1 MPISRRQALTATA
14 AGVVAP
20 LVKAA
25 PATPKRRTRLSV
37 SSYSYWH
44 FKGPKFPI
52 EDVIRDAAKI
62 GFDGVEVLHRQM
74 EADTPVYCHTLKK
87 MAFEE
92 GLDIVMLSIHQDFVT
107 PDAAERKEM
116 IDHTKRCMD
125 IAMELGAP
133 AIRINSGRWKTIKLF
148 DDLMK
153 VKGDE
158 PPVAGYTTEDAF
170 KWCIDSVQQC
180 LEHAGKT
187 GVTMAMENHWGLTT
201 RVENLMEIV
210 KRVDSPWLRVNLDC
224 GNFPGEP
231 YSGITKLAPLAKIV
245 HAKTYPGGGVWYS
258 LDIDYRRVATILS
271 SAGYHG
277 YVSLEMEGNEPAA
290 TAVPKSFKI
299 LRDAFGA

>member
-1 MPISRRQALTATA
+1 MPISRRQAITTAVGLA
-14 AGVVAP
+14 AAP
-20 LVKAA
+20 LSVDAA
-25 PATPKRRTRLSV
+25 PVKRRTKLAV

-44 FKGPKFPI
+44 FKGDKVPI
-52 EDVIRDAAKI
+52 ENVIRDAARI

-74 EADTPVYCHTLKK
+74 DIETPAHCHMLKK
-87 MAFEE
+87 LAFEE
-92 GLDIVMLSIHQDFVT
+92 GVDIIMLSIHQDFVT
-107 PDAAERKEM
+107 PDAAERKLM

-125 IAMELGAP
+125 LAVEMGAP

-158 PPVAGYTTEDAF
+158 PPVAPYTTEDAF

-180 LEHAGKT
+180 LEHAETT

-201 RVENLMEIV
+201 RVENLIEIV
-210 KRVDSPWLRVNLDC
+210 KRVESPWLRVNLDC

-231 YSGITKLAPLAKIV
+231 YTGITKLAPLAKVV

-258 LDIDYRRVATILS
+258 LDIDYNRVASILTD
-271 SAGYHG
+271 AGYHG

-290 TAVPKSFKI
+290 TAVPKSYKV
-299 LRDAFGA
+299 LRDAFGV

>member
-1 MPISRRQALTATA
+1 MPISRRQAITTA
-14 AGVVAP
+14 AGLAAAP
-20 LVKAA
+20 LSVNAA
-25 PATPKRRTRLSV
+25 PVKRRTKLAV

-44 FKGPKFPI
+44 FKGDKVPI
-52 EDVIRDAAKI
+52 ENVIRDAARI

-74 EADTPVYCHTLKK
+74 DIETPAHCHMLKK
-87 MAFEE
+87 LAFEE
-92 GLDIVMLSIHQDFVT
+92 GVDIIMLSIHQDFVT
-107 PDAAERKEM
+107 PDAAERKQM

-125 IAMELGAP
+125 LAVEMGAP

-158 PPVAGYTTEDAF
+158 PPVAPYTTEDAF

-180 LEHAGKT
+180 LEHAETT

-201 RVENLMEIV
+201 RVENLIEIV

-231 YSGITKLAPLAKIV
+231 YTGITKLAPLAKVV

-258 LDIDYRRVATILS
+258 LDIDYNRVASILS
-271 SAGYHG
+271 NAGYHG

-290 TAVPKSFKI
+290 TAVPKSLKV